1 MSEALQA
8 LYQGDEQKARELLP
22 PDDEL
27 TVFVAAAFG
36 RTERLGRILDDD
48 SEQVHAFSD
57 DGFTARVIATL
68 PAARREPQWLRA
80 MIVVGLALI
89 GTGMA
94 YFLSGGGSLV
104 RQGVVEMADFPIWLL
119 LVFAF
124 GCGLVVGAFAVI
136 FAIRK
141 TPEVRN
147 LTRLDF

>member
-1 MSEALQA
+1 MI
-8 LYQGDEQKARELLP
+8 
-22 PDDEL
+22 DDETL
-27 TVFVAAAFG
+27 DRQLREAVAY
-36 RTERLGRILDDD
+36 IN
-48 SEQVHAFSD
+48 D
-57 DGFTARVIATL
+57 DGFTARVIASL

-80 MIVVGLALI
+80 LIVLGLALL
-89 GTGMA
+89 GTGVA
-94 YFLSGGGSLV
+94 YIIGGGHVV
-104 RQGVVEMADFPIWLL
+104 REGIIEFANFPIWLL